1 MIKKHLRICAFLLM
15 TALLLAALVPA
26 SAQND
31 STIRVYLRR
40 LQLTDS
46 ARIDVSGT
54 YMLEDGSMLFGD
66 GTQMTVVLRGDQ
78 LVLHVG
84 QVVLQMGDSM
94 KLLRCESEPSGG
106 LSINGS
112 TLD

>member
-1 MIKKHLRICAFLLM
+1 MRMCAFI
-15 TALLLAALVPA
+15 LLLTVIVAGLAPA

-31 STIRVYLRR
+31 PTIRVYLRR
-40 LQLTDS
+40 LQITDS
-46 ARIDVSGT
+46 ARIEVRGT

-84 QVVLQMGDSM
+84 QVAAVMGSSM
-94 KLLRCESEPSGG
+94 HLLRC
-106 LSINGS
+106 
-112 TLD
+112 

>member
-1 MIKKHLRICAFLLM
+1 MFRRLLRVCAFLLLIS
-15 TALLLAALVPA
+15 ALPVQLVPA
-26 SAQND
+26 AAQND

-46 ARIDVSGT
+46 ARIAVSGT

-84 QVVLQMGDSM
+84 QVAAVMGSSM
-94 KLLRCESEPSGG
+94 HLLRC
-106 LSINGS
+106 
-112 TLD
+112 